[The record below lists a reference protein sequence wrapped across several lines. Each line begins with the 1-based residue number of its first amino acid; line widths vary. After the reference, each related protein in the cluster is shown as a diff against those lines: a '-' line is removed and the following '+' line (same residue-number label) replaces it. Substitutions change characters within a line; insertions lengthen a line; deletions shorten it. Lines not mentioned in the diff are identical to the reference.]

1 MKRKIDATLGMN
13 RSITR
18 RDLLHDAGL
27 VSVFGGLS
35 GGVLAGCSPEG
46 LPHPERAPGYYPP
59 SLNGLRGSHPG
70 SFEAAH
76 DAAFSGR
83 KFPAGQDTGEEQY
96 DLVVVG
102 GGVSGLAAAW
112 FFRQRF
118 GEGSRILI
126 LDNHD
131 DFGGHAKRNE
141 FEADGER
148 LLAWGG
154 SINLEYPGYSEVSLG
169 ILGALG
175 VDIDALKQRNN
186 PFKEDQDG
194 LERAVYFDAATYGRD
209 VVVRGLNLASGDTAD
224 ILSRVADLPISG
236 KAQASLARF
245 LSSTDDVLSPMTREE
260 RMHYLRKTT
269 YWSFLTE
276 KCGVDPEAAQIFIK
290 APQGY
295 WGVASDALDAALC
308 IEMGFPGAHVIGET
322 AHEFGRYTSAYG
334 SVQFPD
340 GNASVARL
348 LVRSLVPGVA
358 SGDTME
364 DIVSASFDYSR
375 LDADSSK
382 VRIRLQS
389 IVIDAR
395 NDGSGVRV
403 DYLQGDEVYRVR
415 GRRCVLAC
423 YNMMIPY
430 LCPDV
435 PAPQKEALNYLVKH
449 PLVVINVLLANGRAA
464 QQAGVVESYCPGRL
478 LGGCRIV
485 AGMAS
490 ADAASAWDLE
500 RPVIQQFYGGI
511 GATGQGLDAREQNR
525 AGRRKLLA
533 MSFEDFE
540 REVRETLSGLYVGT
554 DFDAAGDILAITVNR
569 WPHGYAYEYFTTAD
583 PDWAPGQAPH
593 EIGRR
598 PIGNIA
604 IANSDSG
611 AKAYLDSAIDQAYR
625 AVSELS

>member
-1 MKRKIDATLGMN
+1 MN
-13 RSITR
+13 KSITR

-35 GGVLAGCSPEG
+35 GGVLAGCAEG
-46 LPHPERAPGYYPP
+46 EPLPHPERVPGYYPP
-59 SLNGLRGSHPG
+59 GLTGLRGSHPG
-70 SFEAAH
+70 SFESAH
-76 DAAFSGR
+76 DAAFAGK
-83 KFPAGQDTGEEQY
+83 KFPAGRDTGEPEY

-118 GEGSRILI
+118 GEESRILI

-141 FEADGER
+141 FNVNGEQ

-169 ILGALG
+169 LLGALG
-175 VDIDALKQRNN
+175 VDIDTLKKSPN
-186 PFKEDQDG
+186 PFKENPYG
-194 LERAVYFDAATYGRD
+194 LESAIYFEAATYGKD
-209 VVVRGLNLASGDTAD
+209 VVVRGLDLSSGNPAD
-224 ILSRVADLPISG
+224 ILARVSELPISET
-236 KAQASLARF
+236 AQASLARF
-245 LSSTDDVLSPMTREE
+245 LSSTDDLLAPMNAGE
-260 RMHYLRKTT
+260 RAEYLRKTS

-276 KCGVDPEAAQIFIK
+276 KCGVDAEAAQVFMK

-295 WGVASDALDAALC
+295 WGVASDALDAAIC
-308 IEMGFPGAHVIGET
+308 IEMGFPGSHVIGE
-322 AHEFGRYTSAYG
+322 AAVEFGRYTSTYG

-348 LVRSLVPGVA
+348 LVRSLVPGIAV
-358 SGDTME
+358 GNTME
-364 DIVSASFDYSR
+364 DVVSAGFDYAK
-375 LDADSSK
+375 LDEESSK

-389 IVIDAR
+389 IAIDAR
-395 NDGSGVRV
+395 NEGGGVRV
-403 DYLQGDEVYRVR
+403 DYLQGDDVYRVR
-415 GRRCVLAC
+415 GKRCVLAC

-430 LCPDV
+430 LCPDI
-435 PAPQKEALNYLVKH
+435 PAPQKEALHYLVKH

-464 QQAGVVESYCPGRL
+464 QQAGVNEAYLPGRL
-478 LGGCRIV
+478 LGGCRLA
-485 AGMAS
+485 AGISPGGRQA
-490 ADAASAWDLE
+490 AWDLE

-540 REVRETLSGLYVGT
+540 REVRETLSGLYAET
-554 DFDAAGDILAITVNR
+554 EFDAARDILAITVNR

-583 PDWAPGQAPH
+583 PDWAPGEAPH

-598 PIGNIA
+598 PIGHIA

-611 AKAYLDSAIDQAYR
+611 AKAYLDSAIDQAFR
-625 AVSELS
+625 AVSELT

>member
-1 MKRKIDATLGMN
+1 MKDDDAKLGMN

-35 GGVLAGCSPEG
+35 GGVLAGCTEEA

-59 SLNGLRGSHPG
+59 RLTGLRGSHPG

-76 DAAFSGR
+76 ETAFAGK
-83 KFPAGQDTGEEQY
+83 KFPAGKDTGESEY

-102 GGVSGLAAAW
+102 GGVSGLSAAW

-118 GEGSRILI
+118 GEDSRILI

-141 FEADGER
+141 FEADGET

-169 ILGALG
+169 LLKALG
-175 VDIDALKQRNN
+175 VDIEKLKQSRSPLRDN
-186 PFKEDQDG
+186 PDG
-194 LERAVYFDAATYGRD
+194 MQHAVYFDASTYGRD
-209 VVVRGLNLASGDTAD
+209 VVVRGLDLESGDPAD
-224 ILSRVADLPISG
+224 ILARLDELPIPDISR
-236 KAQASLARF
+236 QSLARF
-245 LSSTDDVLSPMTREE
+245 LKSSDDLLAPMSREE
-260 RMHYLRKTT
+260 RMQYLRTT
-269 YWSFLTE
+269 SYWSFLTE
-276 KCGVDPEAAQIFIK
+276 KCGVHEDAAQIFLK

-295 WGVASDALDAALC
+295 WGVTCDALDAAIC
-308 IEMGFPGAHVIGET
+308 IEMGFPGAHVIGE
-322 AHEFGRYTSAYG
+322 AAVEFGRYTSTHG

-348 LVRSLVPGVA
+348 LVRSLVPESSNGN
-358 SGDTME
+358 TME
-364 DIVSASFDYSR
+364 DIVTASFDYAK
-375 LDADSSK
+375 LDEESSK

-389 IVIDAR
+389 IAIDAR
-395 NDGSGVRV
+395 NDGQGVRV
-403 DYLQGDEVYRVR
+403 DYLQGGEVFRVR
-415 GRRCVLAC
+415 GRHAVLAC

-435 PAPQKEALNYLVKH
+435 PQVQKDALNYLVKH
-449 PLVVINVLLANGRAA
+449 PLVVINVLLADGKAA
-464 QQAGVVESYCPGRL
+464 AKIGVARSYCPGRL
-478 LGGCRIV
+478 LGSCHFATG
-485 AGMAS
+485 AS
-490 ADAASAWDLE
+490 LGDYHSEWNAE

-511 GATGQGLDAREQNR
+511 GATGEGLDAREQNR

-533 MSFEDFE
+533 MTFEDFE
-540 REVRETLSGLYVGT
+540 REVRETLSGLYAGT
-554 DFDAAGDILAITVNR
+554 DFDAARDILAITVNR

-583 PDWAPGQAPH
+583 PDWAPGEAPH

-611 AKAYLDSAIDQAYR
+611 AKAYLDSAIDQAFR
-625 AVSELS
+625 AVSELT